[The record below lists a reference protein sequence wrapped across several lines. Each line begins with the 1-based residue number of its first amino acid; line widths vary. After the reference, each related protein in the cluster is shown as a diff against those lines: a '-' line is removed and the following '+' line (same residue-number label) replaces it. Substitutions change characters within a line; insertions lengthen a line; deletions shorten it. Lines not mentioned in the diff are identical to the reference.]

1 MLLFSIFSR
10 EYIEEYHRL
19 VGFPEKWAAEKR
31 SGSKDYAAPESRFD
45 RRT

>member
-19 VGFPEKWAAEKR
+19 VGFPEAWAAEER
-31 SGSKDYAAPESRFD
+31 HGLKDHAAPQSRFD